1 MSEIK
6 VLGVELRDFLSIKNR
21 GVTEILILF
30 DKDIRKGQKAKV
42 VLSESLPSHKALT
55 VIIEKC
61 IPNYAGSKHIKYLNL
76 FLRRV

>member
-1 MSEIK
+1 MSKIK
-6 VLGVELRDFLSIKNR
+6 VLGVELGDFLAIENR
-21 GVTEILILF
+21 NLTEILIVF
-30 DKDIRKGQKAKV
+30 DKDVREGRQAKV
-42 VLSESLPSHKALT
+42 VLSESLPSHEALT